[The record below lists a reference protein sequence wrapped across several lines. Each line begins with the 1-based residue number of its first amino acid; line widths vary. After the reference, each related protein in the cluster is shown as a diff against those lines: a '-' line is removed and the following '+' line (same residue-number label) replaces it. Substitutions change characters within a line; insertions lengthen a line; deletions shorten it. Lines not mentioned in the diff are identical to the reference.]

1 MPVESLTREV
11 FGNID
16 VVSRSLFYILAV
28 ASMACFAHGV
38 GRRVR
43 LWRLGR
49 KTRDKVVWSTAL
61 TRFVTHVMSQRTL
74 RRGRRGAGLAHFLL
88 FSGFVV
94 LLIGTILIAI
104 EHYAGAALGRDGI
117 SPLFHKG
124 LYFAVYEAVLD
135 TAGVAVLIGCTWF
148 ICRRLR
154 GATSIEHTV
163 LDWVVLVML
172 VLICVTGYLTEGL
185 RVIHEQTA
193 QPGFSYVGLGCA
205 RLFQLLGTTHGG
217 AGAIHLGLWW
227 VHAVLALGL
236 IAAFPYTRLLH
247 SIAGA
252 ITVATSTQQ
261 LGVMTPISIQEV
273 EDTGVV
279 GAGRVTD
286 LTRRKMMEL
295 DACVSCGRCQDACPA
310 YEAGKPLSPRD
321 VVQDIHG
328 HLDRIRLPLLP
339 QRGVGAAECKLAPL
353 ISDTIADETVW
364 SCTTCHMCDDVCPL
378 GVSPLDLITEL
389 RRNRVGEG
397 RLRGAP
403 AAALQKMHRSGNPW
417 GLPAAERFTWARG
430 LDVPVA
436 GDGGSFEVLYW
447 VGCAAA
453 YDRRAQG
460 VTRAFVKLLKAA
472 NVSFAVLGSSER
484 CTGESARR
492 MGDEFLFQELAQA
505 NLNMLNGNKVRK
517 IVTHCPHCLNSF
529 KNDYPQ
535 LGGRFEVIH
544 HSQFLARLLDEEKL
558 PLQRRALTGHGRRLT
573 YHDPCYLARVNGVV
587 EAPRRLIE
595 LYNSI
600 QGGEALLEMPR
611 HGRLT
616 SCCGAG
622 GGRMWFDDA
631 ADQRVGVSRVKEALD
646 TGADTVAVACPFCM
660 LMTSD
665 GIAAEDGKVQ
675 VRDIAELL
683 AETIDT
689 NESN

>member
-1 MPVESLTREV
+1 MPYESLTREV

-16 VVSRSLFYILAV
+16 VVSRRLFYALAV
-28 ASMACFAHGV
+28 ASMACFAYGV

-49 KTRDKVVWSTAL
+49 KSGNKVVWRTAL
-61 TRFVTHVMSQRTL
+61 TRFVTHVMLQRTL
-74 RRGRRGAGLAHFLL
+74 RTGRRGAGLAHFLL

-94 LLIGTILIAI
+94 LLIGTMLIAI
-104 EHYAGAALGRDGI
+104 EHYTAAALGRDGT

-135 TAGVAVLIGCTWF
+135 TAGIAVLIGCTWF
-148 ICRRLR
+148 IHRRLR
-154 GATSIEHTV
+154 GSTSIGHTAQDWAV
-163 LDWVVLVML
+163 LGMV

-185 RVIHEQTA
+185 RMIREQTP
-193 QPGFSYVGLGCA
+193 QPGVSYVGLGCA
-205 RLFQLLGTTHGG
+205 RLFQSLGTTHGG
-217 AGAIHLGLWW
+217 AEAMHFGLWW

-247 SIAGA
+247 AIAGT
-252 ITVATSTQQ
+252 ISVATGTQR

-273 EDTGVV
+273 EETGVV

-286 LTRRKMMEL
+286 LTRRKVMEL
-295 DACVSCGRCQDACPA
+295 DACISCGRCQDACPA

-321 VVQDIHG
+321 VVQDLRG
-328 HLDRIRLPLLP
+328 HLDTIRLPLLA
-339 QRGVGAAECKLAPL
+339 QRRAGAEERTLAPL

-364 SCTTCHMCDDVCPL
+364 SCTTCHTCDDVCPL
-378 GVSPLDLITEL
+378 GVSPLGLITEI

-397 RLRGAP
+397 QLRGAP
-403 AAALQKMHRSGNPW
+403 ATALRKMHRSGNPW
-417 GLPAAERFTWARG
+417 GLPPDERFTWARG
-430 LDVPVA
+430 LDVPIA
-436 GDGGSFEVLYW
+436 GDDSSFEVLYW

-460 VTRAFVKLLKAA
+460 VARAFVKLLKAA
-472 NVSFAVLGSSER
+472 NVSFAVLGSAER

-492 MGDEFLFQELAQA
+492 MADEFLFQELARA
-505 NLNMLNGNKVRK
+505 NLNMLNGNNVRK

-535 LGGRFEVIH
+535 LGGQFEAIH
-544 HSQFLARLLDEEKL
+544 HSQFLARLVDEGKL
-558 PLQRRALTGHGRRLT
+558 SIQRRALTGHGRRLT